1 MKPKSSITQFW
12 SCLQII
18 DNLYNLIYVDTDNLI
33 LNGYHDDIQNWSKE
47 NKFNCENRIGWTCF
61 APIISLLVWK
71 CLMFFLLLCNI
82 SSLVGKY
89 FISGVEISR
98 FWCGSISFLVWK
110 YFVAGVEIYHFCYGN
125 ISLKEQTA
133 NLWAS
138 EHETK
143 NSTIEQKSK
152 RKNIFN
158 AVVEIFS
165 KQKGK
170 YSFPEKKN

>member
-1 MKPKSSITQFW
+1 MMENHE
-12 SCLQII
+12 
-18 DNLYNLIYVDTDNLI
+18 NLSENIENSNEKNENL
-33 LNGYHDDIQNWSKE
+33 K

-89 FISGVEISR
+89 FISGGEISR

-110 YFVAGVEIYHFCYGN
+110 YIVFGVEIYHFCYGN

-152 RKNIFN
+152 N
-158 AVVEIFS
+158 
-165 KQKGK
+165 K
-170 YSFPEKKN
+170 YFQCSCGNLL